1 MSDIGRLNISFL
13 RENVTETS
21 LTIRVILSGVDLM
34 KFENTR
40 LVDINEFMYGR
51 VCGVQHRFL
60 I

>member
-40 LVDINEFMYGR
+40 LVDINEFMYGS
-51 VCGVQHRFL
+51 VCGVQYRFL